1 MVSSTISLIWL
12 LGLAILG
19 IIFIIMIIF
28 TGFRE
33 NIMLFSLLVVFI
45 ICLMLSLYLGDSVET
60 ETFYANEYDI
70 EQMSKD
76 YNAIVKYINYDCADN
91 KGDFL
96 EHNMLFEKDEWIYY
110 KYSPQNSDYDKYKLI
125 NTKNTTEKGE

>member
-1 MVSSTISLIWL
+1 MVSSAILLIWL

-33 NIMLFSLLVVFI
+33 NVMLFSLLVVFI
-45 ICLMLSLYLGDSVET
+45 ICLMSSINLGNFVET

-76 YNAIVKYINYDCADN
+76 YNAIIKYIKYDYADN

-96 EHNMLFEKDEWIYY
+96 EIIYY
-110 KYSPQNSDYDKYKLI
+110 LKKMNGYIISIHHKIQNMI
-125 NTKNTTEKGE
+125 NIS

>member
-1 MVSSTISLIWL
+1 MVSSAILLIWL
-12 LGLAILG
+12 LGLAILS

-45 ICLMLSLYLGDSVET
+45 ICLMSSLNLGNFVET

-76 YNAIVKYINYDCADN
+76 YNATVKYIKYDYADN

-96 EHNMLFEKDEWIYY
+96 EHNMLFEKDEWVYY
-110 KYSPQNSDYDKYKLI
+110 KYSPQNSEYDKYKLT
-125 NTKNTTEKGE
+125 NTENTTEKGE